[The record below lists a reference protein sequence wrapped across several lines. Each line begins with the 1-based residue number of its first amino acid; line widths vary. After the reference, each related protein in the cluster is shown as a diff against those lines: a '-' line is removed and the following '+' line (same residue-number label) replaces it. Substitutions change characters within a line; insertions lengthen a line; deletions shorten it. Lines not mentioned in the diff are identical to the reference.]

1 MNKSIVTGV
10 LALVAGASAL
20 MAQGAAPA
28 GPKQPA
34 PKSQAELTAVQA
46 LFQAQQGGPDAV
58 IKAAEELL
66 TKFADTD
73 FKEVALLL
81 EAQAYKVKGDDAKAQ
96 IFAERLLEANPKN
109 FQGQMMV
116 GEIIVKGTREHD
128 LDREEK
134 LTKADKYFNDA
145 IAGVK
150 AATKP
155 NPQITDEQWAEI
167 QKQVQAEAH
176 NGIGMGE
183 LTRKKYD
190 VAIAEFKSATE
201 LDPKEYTYQVRLA
214 SAYQLSGKND
224 EAAAIADKVIAAPD
238 VHPQVKQVAQQI
250 KAATT
255 KK

>member
-1 MNKSIVTGV
+1 MKKSIVTGV
-10 LALVAGASAL
+10 LALIAGSSAL

-46 LFQAQQGGPDAV
+46 LFQAQQAGADAV
-58 IKAAEELL
+58 IKAADELL
-66 TKFADTD
+66 TKFADTE
-73 FKEVALLL
+73 FKEFALLM
-81 EAQAYKVKGDDAKAQ
+81 EAQAYKSKGDDAKSQ
-96 IFAERLLEANPKN
+96 IYAERLLEANPKN

-145 IAGVK
+145 ITTVK

-167 QKQVQAEAH
+167 QKQIQAEAH
-176 NGIGMGE
+176 NGLGMGG

-190 VAIAEFKSATE
+190 VAITEFKAATD

-214 SAYQLSGKND
+214 SAYQSSGKSD
-224 EAAAIADKVIAAPD
+224 EAAAILDKVIAAPD
-238 VHPQVKQVAQQI
+238 VHPQVKQAAQQI
-250 KAATT
+250 RTGI